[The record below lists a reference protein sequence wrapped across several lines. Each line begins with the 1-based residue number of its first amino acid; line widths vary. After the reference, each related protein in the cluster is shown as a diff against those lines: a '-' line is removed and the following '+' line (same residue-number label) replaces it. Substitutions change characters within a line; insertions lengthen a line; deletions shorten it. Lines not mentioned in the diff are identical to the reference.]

1 MEYAIEATGLS
12 KKFGNLEA
20 VSGLDLQICPGEIFG
35 LVGPDGAGKTTTLR
49 MLSTAMRQTT
59 GQARV
64 LGLDTATAEEKV
76 REKIGYMPQ
85 RFSLY
90 SDLTVEE
97 NLNFYADIY
106 QVPKNDRPAKKAQLL
121 AFTRLAEFTGRR
133 GGQLSG
139 GMQKKLGLACN
150 LIHTPEVLF
159 LDEPTTGVDPISRR
173 EFWRILYGLSGV
185 TILVTTPY
193 MDEAERCNRVGL
205 IREGKLLMCDTPA
218 EIKRKAGAKTLEEA
232 FLNIV
237 ECYITPGCE
246 MESLPVKKE

>member
-1 MEYAIEATGLS
+1 MDFAITTSGLT
-12 KKFGNLEA
+12 KKFNGLTA
-20 VSGLDLQICPGEIFG
+20 VSSLDLQVRSGEIFG

-49 MLSTAMRQTT
+49 MLSTAMEQSD
-59 GQARV
+59 GEALI
-64 LGLDTATAEEKV
+64 LGLNVKTDEE
-76 REKIGYMPQ
+76 RIRDKIGYMPQ

-90 SDLTVEE
+90 PDLTVDE
-97 NLNFYADIY
+97 NIDFYAEIY
-106 QVPKNDRPAKKAQLL
+106 QVKKSELL
-121 AFTRLAEFTGRR
+121 PRKKRLLEFTNLAPFIKRR

-185 TILVTTPY
+185 TIIVSTPY

-205 IREGKLLMCDTPA
+205 IREGRLLVCDTPA
-218 EIKRKAGAKTLEEA
+218 EVKRRAGAKTLEEA
-232 FLNIV
+232 FINLV
-237 ECYITPGCE
+237 EGAA
-246 MESLPVKKE
+246 K

>member
-1 MEYAIEATGLS
+1 MEFAIEAEKLT
-12 KKFGNLEA
+12 KKFKNLTA
-20 VSGLDLQICPGEIFG
+20 VSELDLQIKKGEIFG

-49 MLSTAMRQTT
+49 LLSTAMLPTS

-64 LGLDTATAEEKV
+64 LGLDTKNEEEKI
-76 REKIGYMPQ
+76 RDKIGYMPQ

-90 SDLTVEE
+90 GDLTVEE
-97 NLNFYADIY
+97 NLRFFADLY
-106 QVPKNDRPAKKAQLL
+106 QVPAETRKKKETELL
-121 AFTRLAEFTGRR
+121 NFTNLTAFIKRKGRE
-133 GGQLSG
+133 LSG
-139 GMQKKLGLACN
+139 GMQKKLALACN
-150 LIHTPEVLF
+150 LIHTPTILF

-185 TILVTTPY
+185 TIVVTTPY

-205 IREGKLLMCDTPA
+205 MREGKLLMCDTPV
-218 EIKRKAGAKTLEEA
+218 EIKRKAGAKSLEEA

-246 MESLPVKKE
+246 MASLPGK